1 MAALAPS
8 SPEYM
13 QHRGLLVPMVM
24 YEGMLKAQKEEDQ
37 KKRGQFFSEYVK
49 YSMGDR
55 PGIPSKPW
63 STPSFGFLRLC
74 ARESVID
81 RALIDARIT
90 QVKRVA
96 RPCWVPGKQIGY
108 RVVHRRHAD
117 ATFDMTDN
125 IRDRCEAAMNMLENA
140 LDRVIHPTIRNFLAI
155 CVEEELV
162 IDRKAMVIFKDR
174 RGRPEKFHLLDGAY
188 IKPRL
193 QVLAPYMLRTGE
205 TNIDRAAERMSA
217 QLWEKGFDVDLTTA
231 AWVQDINNRIVA
243 AWTDDEMAVDVTND
257 TIELDKLFYGRSV
270 LEKSLRLTGT
280 FQNIWRYNEELFR
293 TNTPEGLILL
303 FGDYDPVGLESFKK
317 QMLSE
322 QSLGGL
328 QRIPILPAGPT
339 NEGMDGK
346 YIKLKDTPKDALFT
360 ELLMQTAALKCAEYR
375 AHPSII
381 NIGTTGQA
389 NSIVFS
395 VNEEAAIGLAQEE
408 GFHGLLDSFSS
419 WLTESLIKPF
429 DSELVLVWEGL
440 ERDPLEKRVEIRE
453 RELKYNTLNEVR
465 AKEDLPPLPTEL
477 PTNPGDMVLSP
488 EYQNAYQMAAQMQAQ
503 ASGEL
508 DAAGQPVQPPQNSP
522 GASGGQG
529 GQGGQSQKPQPY
541 NADEEPLPPP
551 VRGGSGQ

>member
-13 QHRGLLVPMVM
+13 QHRGLLVPTVM

-37 KKRGQFFSEYVK
+37 KKRGQFFSEYVR
-49 YSMGDR
+49 YSMGNR

-125 IRDRCEAAMNMLENA
+125 IRDRCELAMNMLENA

-174 RGRPEKFHLLDGAY
+174 RGRPEKFHLLDGST

-205 TNIDRAAERMSA
+205 TDIDRAAERMSA
-217 QLWEKGFDVDLTTA
+217 KLWEKGFDVDLTTA
-231 AWVQDINNRIVA
+231 AWVQEINNRIVA

-293 TNTPEGLILL
+293 TNTPEGLIFL

-328 QRIPILPAGPT
+328 QRIPIVAAGPT
-339 NEGMDGK
+339 NEGIDGK
-346 YIKLKDTPKDALFT
+346 YVKLKDTPKDALFT

-395 VNEEAAIGLAQEE
+395 VNEEAAIGLSQEE

-419 WLTESLIKPF
+419 WLTEALIKPF

-440 ERDPLEKRVEIRE
+440 ERDPLEKRVEIRSK
-453 RELKYNTLNEVR
+453 ELQYHTLNEVR

-477 PTNPGDMVLSP
+477 PTNPGDMVLSS
-488 EYQNAYQMAAQMQAQ
+488 EYENAYQMAAQMQAQ

-508 DAAGQPVQPPQNSP
+508 DAAGQPVQPAQNSP

-529 GQGGQSQKPQPY
+529 AQQKPQAY